1 MSAPQLEAATVACSL
16 PRMARDFRRVLRV
29 QWKEFVHFLD
39 ENMLEKPANVRPV
52 RNHRICADLKAIMRS
67 VA

>member
-1 MSAPQLEAATVACSL
+1 
-16 PRMARDFRRVLRV
+16 MARDFRRVLRV